1 MSWGRPEE
9 ESLPQVKE
17 GRAIGKTCSGGAL
30 LPDLIMGRGGNM
42 NEGAEVGKYQCFGE
56 HEEDEA
62 VGAVGRDISK
72 AYARLS
78 PASQMP
84 LCPPTCVWIPSCCD

>member
-1 MSWGRPEE
+1 MSRGRPEE

-17 GRAIGKTCSGGAL
+17 GQAIGKTCSGGAL
-30 LPDLIMGRGGNM
+30 LPDLIMERGGNM
-42 NEGAEVGKYQCFGE
+42 NKGAEVGKYRCSGE
-56 HEEDEA
+56 HEEDVA

-72 AYARLS
+72 TYARLS

-84 LCPPTCVWIPSCCD
+84 LCPPTCVQIPRYC